1 MVASK
6 KRTPRLR
13 DAQMESQGWLTVKS
27 AVSLVGMSKS
37 SIYRFVETG
46 QLKHAK
52 VGASIYISHES
63 LLKLLPPARPSVA

>member
-1 MVASK
+1 MAELK
-6 KRTPRLR
+6 RRTPRLR
-13 DAQMESQGWLTVKS
+13 DATMEAQGWLTVKS

-52 VGASIYISHES
+52 VGASIYISRDS
-63 LLKLLPPARPSVA
+63 LLSLLPPLPK